1 MKTNAQMKN
10 FKSLAWIPLIGAGVL
25 GVYLISRYAGTS
37 VHPKLEKNWQEGEVD
52 AVDEASMESFPA
64 SDAPS
69 W

>member
-1 MKTNAQMKN
+1 MKTDMQMKN
-10 FKSLAWIPLIGAGVL
+10 LKSLAWVPLVGAGVL
-25 GVYLISRYAGTS
+25 GVYLISRYVRTP
-37 VHPKLEKNWQEGEVD
+37 VHPKLEKNWREGEVD